1 MKESSEGSAGGRLR
15 IIRETLGFTQSEFAE
30 KLGLKFHQVQN
41 IEYGRHRITEE
52 VFASVGKTM
61 PELLPWV
68 VYGSLAKI
76 EAMRDSDTPLC
87 KLIAARI
94 DIGLA
99 TPEFL
104 ELPING
110 HK

>member
-1 MKESSEGSAGGRLR
+1 MKESTEDSAGGRLR

-52 VFASVGKTM
+52 VFASIGKAI

-68 VYGSLAKI
+68 VYGGLTKI
-76 EAMRDSDTPLC
+76 EAVRDSEKPLC

-94 DIGLA
+94 DIGLS
-99 TPEFL
+99 TPAFL
-104 ELPING
+104 EPPNNG
-110 HK
+110 DK